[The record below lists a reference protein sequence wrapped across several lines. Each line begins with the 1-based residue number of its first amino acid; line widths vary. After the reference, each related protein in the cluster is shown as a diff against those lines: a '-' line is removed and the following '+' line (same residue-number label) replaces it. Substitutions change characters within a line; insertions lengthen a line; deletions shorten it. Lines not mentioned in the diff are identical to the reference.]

1 MPTAQLGIAVSGDT
15 ENMQIVTQITPH
27 EHFLAREVPGLVQ
40 SSPSGVNLA
49 SFAAPGRAAQGAA
62 QSPHGTPNSEQL
74 GSISS
79 IQSVPSS
86 PGLRTA
92 AQGSNACITPRGS
105 TATQDATSLRAA
117 SSSSPNVGFF
127 TPQRSIAANLRSPYS
142 QGPQPLHLQS
152 LQPSSP
158 LSPLSSQHSAAHS
171 SQVTVFVCVF
181 VVSVTPA
188 LYCCDCFAMPTL
200 PRLIGACRSR
210 GV

>member
-1 MPTAQLGIAVSGDT
+1 MQDHASTPMPTAQLGIAVSGET
-15 ENMQIVTQITPH
+15 EDMQIVTQITPH
-27 EHFLAREVPGLVQ
+27 EQFLAREVPGLVP
-40 SSPSGVNLA
+40 SSPSGANLA
-49 SFAAPGRAAQGAA
+49 SLAAPGRAAQA
-62 QSPHGTPNSEQL
+62 QSPHGTLSSAQQ
-74 GSISS
+74 GS

-92 AQGSNACITPRGS
+92 AQGSNACISPRGS

-117 SSSSPNVGFF
+117 SSLSPNGGFF

-171 SQVTVFVCVF
+171 SQVTVFVWFCSLCDTCA
-181 VVSVTPA
+181 VVIVSQC
-188 LYCCDCFAMPTL
+188 LLCF
-200 PRLIGACRSR
+200 G
-210 GV
+210 